1 MRKKVFYA
9 IIVVGAISNAFI
21 LANMDTALWLIAVMT
36 VVYIAIFSGAIYLL
50 EPRLVKMER
59 EQNLKAYPF
68 LREFMDAKKATVT
81 LRDGTV
87 HYNATFGGY
96 EQKRDATTITIQVHT
111 VKTKKAPS
119 TITEHAVKL
128 VNIQS
133 VKKVQ

>member
-9 IIVVGAISNAFI
+9 VIVVGAISNAFI
-21 LANMDTALWLIAVMT
+21 LANMETPLWLIAAMT

-59 EQNLKAYPF
+59 EQNIKAYPF
-68 LREFMDAKKATVT
+68 LRELINAKKTTVT
-81 LRDGTV
+81 LKDGTIY
-87 HYNATFGGY
+87 YNATFGGY
-96 EQKRDATTITIQVHT
+96 EQKRDATTIILQVHT

-119 TITEHAVKL
+119 TITAHAVKL